1 MCFKRPN
8 ICINQNAEDA
18 NDMSGSISKHQ
29 LAFDKYNNQKWSN
42 LNISMQNSNS
52 NISEIGALTRSYLS
66 NSSLPSNYKMNLIS
80 NSPFKTNISSAL
92 NLNKE
97 QGESGYLCAPV
108 QQNKIVWLTQDPS
121 KM

>member
-8 ICINQNAEDA
+8 IYINQNAADA

-29 LAFDKYNNQKWSN
+29 LAFGKYNFPKWSN

-52 NISEIGALTRSYLS
+52 NISETGALTRSYLS
-66 NSSLPSNYKMNLIS
+66 NNSLPSNYKMNLIS
-80 NSPFKTNISSAL
+80 NSPPKTNISSAL

-97 QGESGYLCAPV
+97 QGESGYLYAPV